1 MDRLLL
7 RYFLAVVDTG
17 SFSRAADLTRVS
29 QPTVSAGIARLERD
43 LGAPLFVRSNR
54 RVELT
59 EAGARLV
66 EPARRIEAA
75 FLEAQA
81 ALAETHAVTT
91 IRLGLAA
98 TLAAPFVEA
107 IVAACRALPGVRLE
121 LVERRAGELAALLD
135 RGRVDLTL
143 GPLDAGAARRTVPLF
158 DEPYLLALADAH
170 PLAAESAIPAE
181 QLVDE
186 PMLVRRQCEALP
198 LVSQFFTARGVRPFM
213 AARSM
218 SEERVAGY
226 VRAGL
231 GLTVMPASLGT
242 PGVTLRPL
250 AGFALRRT
258 VGLALEPGEHGRAA
272 RSGVIEAI
280 LGVVGAAG
288 AGGGRTG
295 AISAG

>member
-43 LGAPLFVRSNR
+43 VGAPLFVRNNR

-75 FLEAQA
+75 FVEAQA

-91 IRLGLAA
+91 IRLGLAS
-98 TLAAPFVEA
+98 TLAADFVEA

-121 LVERRAGELAALLD
+121 LIERRAGELAALLD

-143 GPLDAGAARRTVPLF
+143 GPLGASEARRTLPLF
-158 DEPYLLALADAH
+158 EEPYLLALWDSH
-170 PLAAESAIPAE
+170 PLAQAETIAAE
-181 QLVDE
+181 ALVDE

-213 AARSM
+213 AARSI

-231 GLTVMPASLGT
+231 GLTVMPQSLGA
-242 PGVTLRPL
+242 PGVALRPL
-250 AGFALRRT
+250 AGFGLTRT
-258 VGLALEPGEHGRAA
+258 VGLVLEPGDHGSGKHGRAA
-272 RSGVIEAI
+272 RSGVVDAI
-280 LGVVGAAG
+280 RSV
-288 AGGGRTG
+288 
-295 AISAG
+295 ISA

>member
-43 LGAPLFVRSNR
+43 VGAPLFVRSNR

-81 ALAETHAVTT
+81 ALAETNAVTT
-91 IRLGLAA
+91 IRLGLAS
-98 TLAAPFVEA
+98 TLAAGFVEE

-143 GPLDAGAARRTVPLF
+143 GPLGASEARPTLPLF
-158 DEPYLLALADAH
+158 EEPYLLALAEVH
-170 PLAAESAIPAE
+170 PLARADTIAVESLA
-181 QLVDE
+181 DE

-213 AARSM
+213 AARSI

-231 GLTVMPASLGT
+231 GLTVMPRSLGA
-242 PGVTLRPL
+242 PGVALRPL
-250 AGFALRRT
+250 AGFGLQRT
-258 VGLALEPGEHGRAA
+258 VGLVLEPGDHGRAA
-272 RSGVIEAI
+272 RSGVVDAI
-280 LGVVGAAG
+280 RSTV
-288 AGGGRTG
+288 
-295 AISAG
+295 SA